1 MKDQRR
7 LRLQRGKIFLLVDQR
22 TIEKINVDLGWIVCH
37 LDKKRKEGLLWFLNK
52 FNPLS
57 PFHFTIQKWKKK
69 ISLDPIN
76 QRHHSIHYFYAH
88 FSLIRNLSSKI
99 QSVKKIQR
107 HTPSYRNKIISTSWI
122 IISSRDLVIVS
133 FMQRRIVQNLI
144 SWRAEKKKER
154 VEGEWTKRGFHPVKE
169 LGRVSRLPIEQR
181 PWHWG
186 CSLPVARMVR
196 YSYTL
201 QANAIRSYQGRA
213 D

>member
-1 MKDQRR
+1 MLISAGSFVTWTKKGRR
-7 LRLQRGKIFLLVDQR
+7 DYYDSWTSSILFLLSILQFKN
-22 TIEKINVDLGWIVCH
+22 EKKKFLSIQLINVTI
-37 LDKKRKEGLLWFLNK
+37 
-52 FNPLS
+52 
-57 PFHFTIQKWKKK
+57 PFT
-69 ISLDPIN
+69 
-76 QRHHSIHYFYAH
+76 RHYFYAR